1 MVIYMKEIVISK
13 NDGGQRADKFLI
25 KYFSKAPKGFVY
37 KMLRKKRIKL
47 NGSRAEGGEML
58 AEGDRIQ
65 MYLSDETIGGFR
77 EEKRINRS
85 ASPLSVI
92 YEDENIIVA
101 DKPAGTLSHAESPD
115 DRDTLI
121 DRVLSFLN
129 EKGEYDPGREN
140 SFVPALCNRLDRNT
154 SGIVIA
160 GKTAEA
166 LRQLNEA
173 VKNKDIKK
181 YYLALVCGKME
192 NGGRLEDF
200 YEKDGSLNK
209 AKIGGKTGKRIATV
223 YSPVKTAEGYSLA
236 EAELI
241 TGKSHQIR
249 AHLASAGFP
258 IIGDVK
264 YGIKADNDRF
274 RKTAGVKRQML
285 HAYRLRLGGRSGE
298 LAYLN
303 GKEFRSDVPEDFKR
317 AEKEIFG
324 EIIRL

>member
-85 ASPLSVI
+85 PLSLI

-166 LRQLNEA
+166 LFIHRNSLQYRMNKIEELLEIGLDDYMEYLNLI
-173 VKNKDIKK
+173 NCILIKK
-181 YYLALVCGKME
+181 LM
-192 NGGRLEDF
+192 F
-200 YEKDGSLNK
+200 S
-209 AKIGGKTGKRIATV
+209 
-223 YSPVKTAEGYSLA
+223 
-236 EAELI
+236 
-241 TGKSHQIR
+241 
-249 AHLASAGFP
+249 
-258 IIGDVK
+258 
-264 YGIKADNDRF
+264 
-274 RKTAGVKRQML
+274 
-285 HAYRLRLGGRSGE
+285 
-298 LAYLN
+298 
-303 GKEFRSDVPEDFKR
+303 
-317 AEKEIFG
+317 
-324 EIIRL
+324 

>member
-1 MVIYMKEIVISK
+1 M
-13 NDGGQRADKFLI
+13 
-25 KYFSKAPKGFVY
+25 P
-37 KMLRKKRIKL
+37 
-47 NGSRAEGGEML
+47 
-58 AEGDRIQ
+58 
-65 MYLSDETIGGFR
+65 
-77 EEKRINRS
+77 
-85 ASPLSVI
+85 
-92 YEDENIIVA
+92 
-101 DKPAGTLSHAESPD
+101 
-115 DRDTLI
+115 
-121 DRVLSFLN
+121 
-129 EKGEYDPGREN
+129 
-140 SFVPALCNRLDRNT
+140 
-154 SGIVIA
+154 
-160 GKTAEA
+160 
-166 LRQLNEA
+166 
-173 VKNKDIKK
+173 KNKDIKK

-200 YEKDGSLNK
+200 YEKYGSLNK
-209 AKIGGKTGKRIATV
+209 AKIGGKTGKRIVTV

-285 HAYRLRLGGRSGE
+285 HAYRLRLGGLSGE